1 MDISKEKDK
10 ITPVE
15 WKTFWESKVGKK
27 LIGKLVDFK
36 QSYLD
41 SSMTTHQSD
50 VVRMVDRAIGVE
62 TVIQYINVG
71 IEQAKKELKEEEAK
85 QDEIVD
91 ISMTVTSTL

>member
-1 MDISKEKDK
+1 MDIKYEEKDK

-41 SSMTTHQSD
+41 SSMTMHQSD
-50 VVRMVDRAIGVE
+50 VVRMVDRALGVE

-71 IEQAKKELKEEEAK
+71 IEQAKKELKEGK
-85 QDEIVD
+85 VGRNR
-91 ISMTVTSTL
+91 